1 MLDMQT
7 FKKILGSIPLVS
19 SQSQT
24 ILEAAKVSNVAIE
37 RSYSSDYRG
46 VFLAL
51 ISQD

>member
-1 MLDMQT
+1 MH
-7 FKKILGSIPLVS
+7 KIIFSNDVELVS
-19 SQSQT
+19 SQPQT
-24 ILEAAKVSNVAIE
+24 ILEVAKISNVAIE